1 MLILE
6 VDTMLVVK
14 NLVAG
19 YSKIPAIHNISFKV
33 DEGQIVALLGSNGAG
48 KTTTLRA
55 ITGSIPA
62 LSGSIEYNGKSILGT
77 PMHKIV
83 ELGIG
88 MVPEGR
94 RLFPK
99 MTIYDNL
106 LMGAYSIKDKA
117 KIQRKLEEVYEIFP
131 RLAERKTQLAGT
143 MSGGEQQ
150 MVAIG
155 RGLMC
160 FPKLLILDEPSLGI
174 MPKLVAEIFEFIKKI
189 NKSGVT
195 ILIVEQNAKETLE
208 FADYAYVFANG
219 ETAIEGTSTELLN
232 NERVQKIYLGI
243 D

>member
-1 MLILE
+1 
-6 VDTMLVVK
+6 MLVVK

-160 FPKLLILDEPSLGI
+160 YPKLLILDEPSLGI

-195 ILIVEQNAKETLE
+195 ILIVEQNAKETLA

-219 ETAIEGTSTELLN
+219 ETAIEGTSQELLN

>member
-1 MLILE
+1 
-6 VDTMLVVK
+6 MLVVK

-19 YSKIPAIHNISFKV
+19 YSKIPAIHDISFEVK
-33 DEGQIVALLGSNGAG
+33 EGQIVALLGSNGAG

-55 ITGSIPA
+55 ITGTIPVFA
-62 LSGSIEYNGKSILGT
+62 GSIEYNGKSIVGT
-77 PMHKIV
+77 PVHEIV
-83 ELGIG
+83 RLGIG

-99 MTIYDNL
+99 MSVVDNL
-106 LMGAYSIKDKA
+106 MMGAFSIKDKKA
-117 KIQRKLEEVYEIFP
+117 VLTKLEEVYDIFP
-131 RLAERKTQLAGT
+131 RLAERKSQIAGT

-174 MPKLVAEIFEFIKKI
+174 MPKLVAEIFDFIKKI
-189 NKSGVT
+189 NETGVT

-219 ETAIEGTSTELLN
+219 ETAIAGTSEELLN
-232 NERVQKIYLGI
+232 NDRVQKIYLGI

>member
-1 MLILE
+1 
-6 VDTMLVVK
+6 MLVVK

-33 DEGQIVALLGSNGAG
+33 NEGKIVALLGSNGAG
-48 KTTTLRA
+48 KTTALRA
-55 ITGSIPA
+55 IIGAIPTM
-62 LSGSIEYNGKSILGT
+62 SGSIEYNGNSIVGLPSHDMVG
-77 PMHKIV
+77 K
-83 ELGIG
+83 GIS

-99 MTIYDNL
+99 MTVMDNL
-106 LMGAYSIKDKA
+106 KMGAFSIKDKVR
-117 KIQRKLEEVYEIFP
+117 IQKKLDEIFEIFP
-131 RLAERKTQLAGT
+131 RLAERKNQLAGT

-155 RGLMC
+155 RGLMSY
-160 FPKLLILDEPSLGI
+160 PKLLILDEPSLGI
-174 MPKLVAEIFEFIKKI
+174 MPKLVAEIFDFIKKI

-208 FADYAYVFANG
+208 FANYAYVIANG
-219 ETAIEGTSTELLN
+219 ETVIEGTNIELLN
-232 NERVQKIYLGI
+232 NDRVQKIYLGI

>member
-1 MLILE
+1 MPILE

-33 DEGQIVALLGSNGAG
+33 GEGQIVALLGSNGAG

-62 LSGSIEYNGKSILGT
+62 FSGSIDYNGKSIIGT

-94 RLFPK
+94 HLFPK

-106 LMGAYSIKDKA
+106 IMGAYSIKDKA
-117 KIQRKLEEVYEIFP
+117 KIHRKIEEVYEIFP

-160 FPKLLILDEPSLGI
+160 YPKLLILDEPSLGI

-189 NKSGVT
+189 NKTGVT
-195 ILIVEQNAKETLE
+195 ILIVEQNAKETLA

-219 ETAIEGTSTELLN
+219 ETAIEGTSQELLN